1 MTEYITLDM
10 MKRDQLATVVRVDT
24 EGAMRE
30 RLYDLGIVPDTKI
43 RCVMKSPLG
52 DPIAYLFREAVIALR
67 SEDSTKILVKL
78 ISEGGEENGT
88 D

>member
-1 MTEYITLDM
+1 MTEYSTLNV
-10 MKRDQLATVVRVDT
+10 MKRGELASVIRINADKKTKQ
-24 EGAMRE
+24 
-30 RLYDLGIVPDTKI
+30 RLEDLGIVPDTKI

-67 SEDSTKILVKL
+67 SEDSRNILVKL
-78 ISEGGEENGT
+78 ISEGGTENGT